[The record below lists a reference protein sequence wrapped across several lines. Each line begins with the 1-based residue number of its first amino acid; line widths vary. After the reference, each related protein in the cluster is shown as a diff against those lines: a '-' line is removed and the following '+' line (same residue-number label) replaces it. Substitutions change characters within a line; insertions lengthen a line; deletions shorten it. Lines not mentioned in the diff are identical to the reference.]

1 MLIIV
6 VIVIIVLIYMG
17 VTGKFSSSS
26 TTTNN
31 NNTGAA
37 KVKRSAV
44 ESVEGRAIST
54 AFSHTKIVNVGQ
66 DYDETA
72 APMEKLS
79 GVTSGKSI
87 AGRIVVGDVR
97 RSDVTLTAPS
107 RTDYNDVD

>member
-1 MLIIV
+1 MLIVV

-26 TTTNN
+26 STTT
-31 NNTGAA
+31 TGTANS
-37 KVKRSAV
+37 KRSAV
-44 ESVEGRAIST
+44 EFAEGRAIST
-54 AFSHTKIVNVGQ
+54 AYTHSKIVNVGQ
-66 DYDETA
+66 AYDETA

>member
-1 MLIIV
+1 VLIIV
-6 VIVIIVLIYMG
+6 VIIIIVLIYLG
-17 VTGKFSSSS
+17 VTGKFSSSNNN
-26 TTTNN
+26 NN

-37 KVKRSAV
+37 NSKRSA
-44 ESVEGRAIST
+44 VEGRAIST
-54 AFSHTKIVNVGQ
+54 AFSHSKIVNVGQ
-66 DYDETA
+66 AYDETA

-87 AGRIVVGDVR
+87 AGRIVVADVR